1 MPETVVIYDA
11 ADDLTAGLGPNIGVR
26 LGVRPWPETSL
37 SELLSDLGA
46 AVDRGQRIDELIF
59 VTHGG
64 PGWLRFGRP
73 AEHLNTHIL
82 RQDFAGKG
90 FENLF
95 NPGAQVHFV
104 GCEVAA
110 VTEDCDDVRPD
121 SAGPLCT
128 IDGHGSMFLL
138 TFAQI
143 FLTKA
148 GGSADGWTTTGYTAP
163 ALGGSE
169 VYHRTGQ
176 HVYIYMKRG
185 GSRWRFAVGSKVAPS
200 VNQWWKVWSRGDHGE
215 QEVYYYQFQP
225 PYVYWFSER
234 QYIGRV
240 EGVAYKQ
247 PAMAEQRGK
256 FSTDS
261 EWLYIDWFGKNG
273 VPIASERWDMPLFDY
288 HQTGIALDPDLGG
301 HDQHARMLGYYG

>member
-11 ADDLTAGLGPNIGVR
+11 ADDLTADLGPNIGAR
-26 LGVRPWPETSL
+26 LGVRPWPVTNTD
-37 SELLSDLGA
+37 ELNSDLDGA
-46 AVDRGQRIDELIF
+46 RQQGLRIDELYF
-59 VTHGG
+59 VTHGH
-64 PGWLRFGRP
+64 PGVLFFGNDYLSVQTLRSK
-73 AEHLNTHIL
+73 
-82 RQDFAGKG
+82 FAGKG

-95 NPGAQVHFV
+95 NPGALVHFV
-104 GCEVAA
+104 GCEVAK
-110 VTEDCDDVRPD
+110 VVKDCEDWVLN
-121 SAGPLCT
+121 SADPKCT
-128 IDGHGSMFLL
+128 VDGNGSMFLL

-169 VYHRTGQ
+169 VYHPMGQ

-215 QEVYYYQFQP
+215 QEVYHYQFQP
-225 PYVYWFSER
+225 PYVYWFSEKQYLGR
-234 QYIGRV
+234 Q
-240 EGVAYKQ
+240 EDVAYKH

-261 EWLYIDWFGKNG
+261 EWLYIDWFDKNG
-273 VPIASERWDMPLFDY
+273 VPIANERWDMPLFDY
-288 HQTGIALDPDLGG
+288 HQTGVALDPHLGG
-301 HDQHARMLGYYG
+301 HDLRARMLGYY